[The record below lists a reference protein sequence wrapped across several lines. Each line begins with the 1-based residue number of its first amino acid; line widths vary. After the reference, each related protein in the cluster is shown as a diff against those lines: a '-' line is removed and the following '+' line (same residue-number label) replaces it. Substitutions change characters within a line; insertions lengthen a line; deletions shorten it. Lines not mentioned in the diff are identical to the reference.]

1 MKKVAV
7 MTFSYSQNMGTL
19 LQAYALKEY
28 IEKQGFVCDLVM
40 YRKFDRKPF
49 ETIKGIPDA
58 MDTALHIFS
67 GIKKIGKIDKFRRE
81 YLSFTPGVYE
91 SAEDMQVL
99 NRNYDIFV
107 AGSDQIW
114 NVHKGIV
121 KPYFLTFAEKEKK
134 KIAYSASFGLSTL
147 PAQYREE
154 VKTYLE
160 AFDAVSIR
168 EQTGMKIAADLA
180 PRDYTRTI
188 DPVFL
193 KPRQEWESLCEVR
206 KISEDYI
213 FVYPT
218 QITELLQETVIRAK
232 QELGCKVYSLFYFK
246 GVDKSL
252 KDADPIDF
260 INYIRY
266 AKLVI
271 ASSFHATAFSLIFEK
286 NLRVIPHNQTG
297 SRVVDLLTEIHLPQC
312 LVKEGSQCDFSDIA
326 YDEAKP
332 LLQEM
337 TKVSEEFLQT
347 ALADGAKA

>member
-1 MKKVAV
+1 MKKVAI

-40 YRKFDRKPF
+40 YRRFDRKPF

-58 MDTALHIFS
+58 FDTVLHIFS
-67 GIKKIGKIDKFRRE
+67 GMRKIGKIDKFRQK

-91 SAEDMQVL
+91 TAEEMKVL
-99 NRNYDIFV
+99 NRDYDIFV

-121 KPYFLTFAEKEKK
+121 KPYFLTFAEKEQKT
-134 KIAYSASFGLSTL
+134 IAYSASFGLSTL
-147 PAQYREE
+147 PEQYKEE
-154 VKTYLE
+154 VKTYLKT
-160 AFDAVSIR
+160 FDAISIR
-168 EQTGMKIAADLA
+168 EQTGMEIAGNLVS
-180 PRDYTRTI
+180 REYTKTI

-193 KPRQEWESLCEVR
+193 KPRQEWESLCEER
-206 KISEDYI
+206 KIKEDYI

-218 QITELLQETVIRAK
+218 QITDLLQETVIRAK

-271 ASSFHATAFSLIFEK
+271 ASSFHATAFSLIFQK
-286 NLRVIPHNQTG
+286 NLRVIPHKETG
-297 SRVVDLLTEIHLPQC
+297 SRVVDLLTEVHLSKC
-312 LVKEGSQCDFSDIA
+312 LVEENGKNEF
-326 YDEAKP
+326 DEISYEQVSPVLDEIRLESEQFLKNA
-332 LLQEM
+332 LLES
-337 TKVSEEFLQT
+337 K
-347 ALADGAKA
+347 

>member
-1 MKKVAV
+1 MKKVAI

-28 IEKQGFVCDLVM
+28 IEKQGFICDLVR

-58 MDTALHIFS
+58 IDTALHIFS
-67 GIKKIGKIDKFRRE
+67 GIRKISKIDKFRQD
-81 YLSFTPGVYE
+81 YLSFTPKVCE
-91 SAEDMQVL
+91 TAEDMQVL
-99 NRNYDIFV
+99 NQDYDIFV

-121 KPYFLTFAEKEKK
+121 KPYFLTFVNKEKT

-147 PAQYREE
+147 PEQYKEE
-154 VKTYLE
+154 VKTYLKE
-160 AFDAVSIR
+160 FDAISIR
-168 EQTGMKIAADLA
+168 EQTGMEIANALVV
-180 PRDYTRTI
+180 RDYTKTI

-193 KPRQEWESLCEVR
+193 KPRGEWESLCGER
-206 KISEDYI
+206 KLQGDYI

-218 QITELLQETVIRAK
+218 QITDLLQETVIKAK

-252 KDADPIDF
+252 KDSDPIDF

-271 ASSFHATAFSLIFEK
+271 ASSFHATAFSLIFRK
-286 NLRVIPHNQTG
+286 NLRVIPHKETG
-297 SRVVDLLTEIHLPQC
+297 SRVVDLLTEIHLSKC
-312 LVKEGSQCDFSDIA
+312 LVEADRQCDFCEIS
-326 YDEAKP
+326 YEEANSV
-332 LLQEM
+332 LEEM
-337 TKVSEEFLQT
+337 KNNSEQFLKN
-347 ALADGAKA
+347 ALMKSKE